1 MRLKEGFRIRPLGRE
16 FIVTAEG
23 LGQVN
28 FNRMIALNS
37 SAAFLWNQVGG
48 KDFEA
53 EDLANLLV
61 EKYDVGYEK
70 ALADSKSIAEKW
82 IEAGIAEK

>member
-1 MRLKEGFRIRPLGRE
+1 MKLKEGFRIRPLGRE

-23 LGQVN
+23 LAQVN

-37 SAAFLWNQVGG
+37 SAAFLWNEVGG

-53 EDLANLLV
+53 EDLAKLLV
-61 EKYDVGYEK
+61 DKYEVTYEK
-70 ALADSKSIAEKW
+70 ALEDSKAIAQKW
-82 IEAGIAEK
+82 IEAGIAEA